1 MRESYVWADPER
13 MGGIPCFRGTRVPV
27 KSLFDYL
34 RGGHPLDE
42 FLDHFPS
49 VTREQA
55 FDALDEA
62 GRRTVAEHALAEA
75 A

>member
-1 MRESYVWADPER
+1 MRESYVWTDPER
-13 MGGIPCFRGTRVPV
+13 MGGVPCFRGTRVPV

-55 FDALDEA
+55 LAALDVA
-62 GRRTVAEHALAEA
+62 SRRAAKGHELAEA